1 MRANARAN
9 VKVTLSPLFRHL
21 SGLTGEPEVFE
32 VMAPDALRCLRVLV
46 DRFPSM
52 RQWTYDKEG
61 KLLPLIWFFVNGQRL
76 QTDEFTQPL
85 KDGDELFIVFGKV

>member
-1 MRANARAN
+1 MKAEAKVN
-9 VKVTLSPLFRHL
+9 VKVTISSSLRHL
-21 SGLTGEPEVFE
+21 SELSGEPEVFE
-32 VMAPDALRCLRVLV
+32 VMAPNAPECLRVLV

-52 RQWTYDKEG
+52 KQWTYDKEG
-61 KLLPLIWFFVNGQRL
+61 KLLPLIWFFLNGQQL